1 MLNSYTLEIAQAS
14 FETLYMIVLSTIGS
28 ILLGWPLGTLLFMS
42 QRLNHRP
49 MLAKFLGLV
58 INTTRS
64 IPFII
69 FMVAILPLTR
79 WMLGSAIGVHA
90 AILALTLGATPLFA
104 RLTCQTYEQLP
115 SGILECGHAIGASPW
130 QIVQKMLILESLP
143 MFIDAMTM
151 TAITLISYSAMAG
164 AIGGGGLGDLAI
176 RYGYQRFDTQT
187 MLLTV
192 FILIMMVQCIQW
204 AGLKL
209 RRKIQH

>member
-1 MLNSYTLEIAQAS
+1 ML
-14 FETLYMIVLSTIGS
+14 
-28 ILLGWPLGTLLFMS
+28 
-42 QRLNHRP
+42 
-49 MLAKFLGLV
+49 LV
-58 INTTRS
+58 
-64 IPFII
+64 
-69 FMVAILPLTR
+69 
-79 WMLGSAIGVHA
+79 
-90 AILALTLGATPLFA
+90 
-104 RLTCQTYEQLP
+104 
-115 SGILECGHAIGASPW
+115 
-130 QIVQKMLILESLP
+130 ESLP